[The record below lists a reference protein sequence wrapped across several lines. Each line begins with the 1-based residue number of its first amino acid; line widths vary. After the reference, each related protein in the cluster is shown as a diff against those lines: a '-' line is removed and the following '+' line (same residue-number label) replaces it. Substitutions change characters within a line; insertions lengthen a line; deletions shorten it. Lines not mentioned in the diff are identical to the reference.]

1 MTRHIGYKILIA
13 VVLCLLMAMSAIG
26 LYFTQQLERSILHQN
41 QRSLVRLS
49 ETTSQSV
56 QAIMLAGSAEI
67 AEDLAHNLKQIEG
80 ISDFRL
86 MDRWGEEAFTQNRT
100 INDVNQRIGEDEF
113 TTRDEEQKII
123 VLEQDDSRLRQAIDS
138 LQIVSYYEQSAD
150 GEPLLTLLTPIE
162 NKVDCHRCHGGDHPV
177 RGLVK
182 LSSPLTEVYQEINN
196 SWISLIIAM
205 AAITAL
211 VMVLIGWLVRRIS
224 LPILDA
230 AVQMEAIASGE
241 GDLTVRLP
249 VKGRDEVALL
259 ANGFNIF
266 VDKIRQII
274 LDLSGSTLRLKN
286 LSTSLESIS
295 SDAQRAAEQQ
305 RQDTEQAVAAVSAMK
320 QTVVEVAEEADV
332 AQSKAL
338 EVESFAQ
345 QGQADVEGTIASIHI
360 LKQRVDGSDQAMSEL
375 RQVVEK
381 IGEILGMIRSIA
393 DQTNLLALNASI
405 EAARAGEQGRGFAVV
420 ADEVRT
426 LAGRTRTS
434 TTEIQSFIDRLQAS
448 STKVSELMN
457 ECQQQADESRSKAD
471 RSGASLQKITE
482 AAHQIAQIN
491 TGISQALA
499 ESERDTDAINRS
511 IGSISQEALQ
521 TSQQSELAHQRSVDL
536 SELVEQLELLVK
548 QFRT

>member
-457 ECQQQADESRSKAD
+457 ECQQQADESRSEAD